1 MRDEVPWWKPAV
13 RIVED
18 WSGHRVLALPD
29 TTFTLLGLVRLRD
42 ELGFARGRRTCCAL
56 CPAWDTTEH
65 EWRRCTNPRW
75 YLPLARGG
83 CGGYFV
89 IAEEYIPLVQIR
101 LGEQL

>member
-1 MRDEVPWWKPAV
+1 V

-18 WSGHRVLALPD
+18 WSGHRVLAVPD
-29 TTFTLLGLVRLRD
+29 TPRTLVDMVRLRN
-42 ELGFARGRRTCCAL
+42 ELLGVDRGRRACCAL

-65 EWRRCTNPRW
+65 EGGRCTNPRW
-75 YLPLARGG
+75 YLSLARGG

-101 LGEQL
+101 LGEQA